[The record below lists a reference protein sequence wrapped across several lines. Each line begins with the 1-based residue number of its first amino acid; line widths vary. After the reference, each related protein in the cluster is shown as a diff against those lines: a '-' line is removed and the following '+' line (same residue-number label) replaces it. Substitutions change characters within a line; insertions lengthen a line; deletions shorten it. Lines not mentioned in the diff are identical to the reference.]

1 MKCPNHLL
9 TNVAGYCAVC
19 GMFACESCLTVHEG
33 NKYCSRHYKPIA
45 DKLKAE
51 AQSVEVRKKHG
62 RQHLVVHYTNGS
74 TAQGISRSMNTR
86 EAGFFL
92 EIEDKKGVLT
102 GETERIQFGDIK
114 YIANVKSYSG
124 KFDQSEQHPEY
135 NATGSPVVVRFRDGE
150 VVDGTT
156 MHNYVPNEPRF
167 YIIPHDPMS
176 NNINILV
183 EQAAIERVFTPE
195 EYEAEKAL
203 AKEQK
208 VQRRK
213 NDSDLRRRQA
223 DEDGGAE
230 LGESGAPEPELSQE
244 ESMGDF
250 YFETHNYPSALEQ
263 YVMARNKAPHSV
275 RLRKKVTVS
284 TLNIGIQFIKSR
296 EYPKALEY
304 MEQALELEPDN
315 PHAKKKAKQL
325 RKTIDKTERRMREYY
340 AEQERKQN

>member
-9 TNVAGYCAVC
+9 TDVAGYCAVC

-45 DKLKAE
+45 DKLKAD

-62 RQHLVVHYTNGS
+62 RQHLVVHYANGK

-92 EIEDKKGVLT
+92 EIEDSKGILT
-102 GETERIQFGDIK
+102 GDTERIQFGDIK

-124 KFDQSEQHPEY
+124 KFDPADQHPEY

-150 VVDGTT
+150 VLDGTT

-167 YIIPHDPMS
+167 YLIPHDPMS
-176 NNINILV
+176 NNINILI
-183 EQAAIERVFTPE
+183 EQSAIERVFTPE
-195 EYEAEKAL
+195 EYETEKSL

-208 VQRRK
+208 AQRRK
-213 NDSDLRRRQA
+213 NDSDLRRRAA
-223 DEDGGAE
+223 DS
-230 LGESGAPEPELSQE
+230 ESVDDMADDAIPEPELSQE

-284 TLNIGIQFIKSR
+284 TLNIGIQYIKSR
-296 EYPKALEY
+296 EFPKALEY
-304 MEQALELEPDN
+304 MEQALVLDPKN

-325 RKTIDKTERRMREYY
+325 RKTIEKTERRMREYY
-340 AEQERKQN
+340 ADQERKQS